1 MCGWPEGNS
10 GGGGVRGRWSTARGE
25 ERWYTTARCLLRR
38 RGAQR
43 GTGGVIHGGSTVVE
57 QGDAGGVT
65 GGRKKS
71 CSRGVGLPLYSVE
84 AVDGG
89 RRDSESGGGETAVG
103 NRGCDKLAVAM
114 V

>member
-1 MCGWPEGNS
+1 
-10 GGGGVRGRWSTARGE
+10 V
-25 ERWYTTARCLLRR
+25 
-38 RGAQR
+38 
-43 GTGGVIHGGSTVVE
+43 VIHGGSTVVE

-89 RRDSESGGGETAVG
+89 RRGSESGGGEMAVG
-103 NRGCDKLAVAM
+103 NRGCGKLAMAV